1 MEKIIMYALIVGAG
15 LVIQWFKAQAK
26 AKERA
31 EKLQRRRT
39 TMTPTQ
45 SDTGGE
51 SFEDVL
57 KRIRAEQAAGTGQV
71 PAPVAPRQS
80 PNYTGPSSYD
90 DVLEGPDVMPPLPR
104 RQHSTLGKPGSGFG
118 QERTSRT
125 STTSSGFGQERS
137 NPVSGQRSGMGH
149 TQTLKPRS
157 IKEQPSAEMLALQEL
172 EKQRLAIMANLN
184 NPLGTPKAGQTSA
197 SAKKPK
203 RENRYKKLLNSPGG
217 AKDAVIT
224 AMILERKYV

>member
-1 MEKIIMYALIVGAG
+1 MEKIIMYAVIVGAG

-45 SDTGGE
+45 GDAGGE

-57 KRIRAEQAAGTGQV
+57 KRIRAEQAAGSGQA
-71 PAPVAPRQS
+71 PPPVAPRQS
-80 PNYTGPSSYD
+80 PNYAGPSSYD

-149 TQTLKPRS
+149 TQTLKPRN

-184 NPLGTPKAGQTSA
+184 NPLGTPKVNQA
-197 SAKKPK
+197 STPKKAKP
-203 RENRYKKLLNSPGG
+203 ENRYKKLLNSPGG